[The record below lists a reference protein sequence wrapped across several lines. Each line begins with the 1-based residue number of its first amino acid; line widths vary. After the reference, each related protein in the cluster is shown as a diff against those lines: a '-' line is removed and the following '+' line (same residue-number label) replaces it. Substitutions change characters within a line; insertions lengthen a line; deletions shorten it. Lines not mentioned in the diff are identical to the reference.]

1 MQKERLTRVLVKETG
16 KVYIDVD
23 DAVSDLSI
31 QRNILIRLI
40 KAQKPVNLKDGTKGH
55 LEFTSLPTTEDKIDG
70 RVRVIESG
78 KFYRHI
84 QDASEKTGITQEAIR
99 RLIVSGKEGRAVDGE
114 YVHFE
119 LITY

>member
-16 KVYIDVD
+16 KVYNDVD
-23 DAVSDLSI
+23 SAVLDLSV

-40 KAQKPVNLKDGTKGH
+40 KAQKLVNLNNGTQGH

-70 RVRVIESG
+70 CIRVIESG

-99 RLIVSGKEGRAVDGE
+99 RLIVSGKEGRTVDGE
-114 YVHFE
+114 HIHLE
-119 LITY
+119 LITD

>member
-16 KVYIDVD
+16 KVYNSID

-40 KAQKPVNLKDGTKGH
+40 KAQKPVNLNNGTYGH
-55 LEFTSLPTTEDKIDG
+55 LEFTPLPTTEDKIEG
-70 RVRVIESG
+70 LVRVIESG
-78 KFYRHI
+78 KRYRHI

-99 RLIVSGKEGRAVDGE
+99 RLIISGKEGRTVDGE
-114 YVHFE
+114 HVHFE
-119 LITY
+119 LLVN